1 MAAHKL
7 DAGAGGRD
15 VYVSFFFF
23 FFHDSLESHS
33 SATP

>member
-15 VYVSFFFF
+15 ADAV
-23 FFHDSLESHS
+23 FHDSLESHS
-33 SATP
+33 SPTP